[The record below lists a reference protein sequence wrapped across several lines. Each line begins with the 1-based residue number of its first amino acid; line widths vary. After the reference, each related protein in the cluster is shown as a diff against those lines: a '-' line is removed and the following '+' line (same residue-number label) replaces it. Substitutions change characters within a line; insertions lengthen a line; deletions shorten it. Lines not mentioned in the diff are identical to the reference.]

1 LRSDRER
8 LLDILEAIERI
19 NRQTA
24 LGRARF
30 EEDEVVQTAVVRWI
44 EIVGEAVR
52 GLSNELRE
60 AHPEIPWR
68 QIVAMRNIVVH
79 VYFELDADAVWLA
92 IEQDLPKL
100 EAKVRELL
108 DQEA

>member
-1 LRSDRER
+1 MRSDRER

-19 NRQTA
+19 KRQTA
-24 LGRARF
+24 QGRARF

-52 GLSNELRE
+52 GLSDKLRD

-79 VYFELDADAVWLA
+79 VYFELDTDAVWLA
-92 IEQDLPKL
+92 VEQDLPKL
-100 EAKVRELL
+100 EVKVRELL
-108 DQEA
+108 EQGA